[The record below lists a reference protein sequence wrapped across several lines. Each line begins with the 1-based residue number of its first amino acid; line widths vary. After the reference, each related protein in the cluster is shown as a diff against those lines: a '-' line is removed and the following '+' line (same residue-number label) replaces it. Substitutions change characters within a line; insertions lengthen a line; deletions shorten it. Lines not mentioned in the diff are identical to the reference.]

1 MTLAEIFP
9 TPESANVPLF
19 LHILGAM
26 ALIGALVLAAASL
39 APGRDGSVRL
49 GYRSLL
55 LAALPSYVVMRVG
68 AQWVADEEGLADSE
82 AAWIGIGYITSELGL
97 LLLIIATVCAG
108 LSNRRG
114 GRPGLTRAA
123 FFLSAFLIAMYV
135 VTIWAMT
142 TKPE

>member
-9 TPESANVPLF
+9 TPDEANLPLF

-26 ALIGALVLAAASL
+26 ALIGALLLAATALS
-39 APGRDGSVRL
+39 PGRDGSVRL
-49 GYRSLL
+49 GFRSLL
-55 LAALPSYVVMRVG
+55 FAALPSYLVMRIA

-82 AAWIGIGYITSELGL
+82 AAWITIGYITSEFGL
-97 LLLIIATVCAG
+97 LLMIAATVCAG
-108 LSNRRG
+108 ISNRRG

-123 FFLSAFLIAMYV
+123 FFLTAFLIAMYV